1 LSRRISPAQVLL
13 ALIVLATVVLVV
25 VTAIR
30 RVDG

>member
-13 ALIVLATVVLVV
+13 ALIVLATVALVV

>member
-13 ALIVLATVVLVV
+13 ALIVLATVALVV

-30 RVDG
+30 RVGG